1 MHMLRFLHVLG
12 CLGPLPKG
20 VPVRTLL
27 SPVREVSTP
36 PPSPRY
42 DAFDDTVSLLSG
54 NYTQ

>member
-1 MHMLRFLHVLG
+1 MHMLLLLHVLG

-36 PPSPRY
+36 PPLPRY
-42 DAFDDTVSLLSG
+42 DAFDDTVSLSSG
-54 NYTQ
+54 NHVQ